1 MAAPRKKVAREPK
14 VDLELIGV
22 RVEPEL
28 RRQLEDL
35 ARDDE
40 RTLSQLSRMAL
51 REFVE
56 RKKALVA
63 A

>member
-40 RTLSQLSRMAL
+40 RTLSQLARMAL

-56 RKKALVA
+56 RKKTLVA